1 MEQGQARG
9 RGELRAFRP
18 RPCCFSYRGVF
29 LLLSCQPSSHI
40 PSADQLPRAPIPP
53 LPRSVPVTAVLWGY
67 VASTALSR
75 GSPHR
80 RSLAEVQGLGEQRLA
95 AAAAVSPQPRL
106 PQGRACSANQL
117 ALGLGTVGE
126 GPKPRWRSRLGS
138 VPQEPALWLEG
149 RWVVAFLQLLPT
161 GREPMGPKVLT
172 SDPGDAQPRP
182 APAPTVRGQ
191 QIFN

>member
-75 GSPHR
+75 GSPYR
-80 RSLAEVQGLGEQRLA
+80 RSLAGVQGLGEQRRA
-95 AAAAVSPQPRL
+95 AACSFSPAAPPAGPGLLSQSAGFGAGDCGRRAQAPLEKPFRVRTPGTRPLARGTLGCGISPAAPY
-106 PQGRACSANQL
+106 
-117 ALGLGTVGE
+117 
-126 GPKPRWRSRLGS
+126 
-138 VPQEPALWLEG
+138 
-149 RWVVAFLQLLPT
+149 
-161 GREPMGPKVLT
+161 RERTHG
-172 SDPGDAQPRP
+172 A
-182 APAPTVRGQ
+182 
-191 QIFN
+191 